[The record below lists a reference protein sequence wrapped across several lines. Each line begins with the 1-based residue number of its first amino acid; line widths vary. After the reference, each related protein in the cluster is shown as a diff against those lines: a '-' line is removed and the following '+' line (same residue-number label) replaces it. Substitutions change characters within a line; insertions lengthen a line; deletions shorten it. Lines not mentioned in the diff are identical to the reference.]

1 MEQAEHN
8 GKSSK
13 EAGHRGY
20 AMASSAVLL
29 TLLLP
34 GCLSRAAAAQQAVE
48 YPAAPSAVMLSYAGH
63 DNLGGNELDPDR
75 DPAQAIVTVQIPAA
89 ALASRHTRLPLC
101 APMRPD
107 LSPEAAASL
116 QARDKAL
123 QPCREENPLQSVVS
137 SPYVKPLTADQKF
150 RLAVHDFRDPFN
162 LLVLTASSGIYIA
175 SNAHN
180 PYGPGFEGWGK
191 NEGYSL
197 VQDAQGEFFGTFLIP
212 ALAHEDPR
220 YHRMGHGRI
229 PRRVLHATLHT
240 YVAQHDDG
248 RLMPNYAVLGNYVIG
263 SELANLWI
271 PGTPVN
277 APSTAKRIGLSIATD
292 PAGSMIEEFLPDI
305 ARHIHLHNGLIQQI
319 VNRIVTGNPNTPP

>member
-8 GKSSK
+8 VERSGASHRSFAPASAVLMILLVPVCIGTAA
-13 EAGHRGY
+13 EAQQAAGLPD
-20 AMASSAVLL
+20 APSAVLL
-29 TLLLP
+29 
-34 GCLSRAAAAQQAVE
+34 S
-48 YPAAPSAVMLSYAGH
+48 SAGH
-63 DNLGGNELDPDR
+63 DSQPDSVFSSDLDPGQN
-75 DPAQAIVTVQIPAA
+75 PLQTAQTPAA
-89 ALASRHTRLPLC
+89 APASHHTRLPLC

-107 LSPEAAASL
+107 ISPEATASL
-116 QARDKAL
+116 QAHEKAL
-123 QPCREENPLQSVVS
+123 RPCREENPLQSVVS

-150 RLAVHDFRDPFN
+150 RLAVHNFKDPFN
-162 LLVLTASSGIYIA
+162 LLVLTAGSGIYIA

-191 NEGYSL
+191 IEGYSL

-212 ALAHEDPR
+212 ALTHEDPR
-220 YHRMGHGRI
+220 YHRMGHGSIR
-229 PRRVLHATLHT
+229 RRVLHAALHT
-240 YVAQHDDG
+240 YVSQHDNG

-263 SELANLWI
+263 SELANLWV

-277 APSTAKRIGLSIATD
+277 APSTVKRIGLSIATD
-292 PAGSMIEEFLPDI
+292 PAGTMIEEFLPDI